1 MEREG
6 YNAFT
11 IDTIEKLH
19 RALMRN
25 DHDYSARHGIAGA
38 FRNKQVRIGGNGFA
52 TSTFNPPPY
61 ADVLSCM
68 KEHIA
73 YLRCDGMQQLH
84 QSIIAQLAVAH
95 AHFEAVHPFAD
106 GNGRVGR
113 LLLPLMLGAAG
124 HTPLYLSP
132 YIAAFKTDYYDALRA
147 AQQRL
152 DHLPLIS
159 HLSNAIVST
168 VADAESAVSRLG
180 ALYEEWTR
188 KRKFR
193 NKSAAQRMLE
203 KLAWHPVITAKTVE
217 RLLSASPAAA
227 RTAINQLAEAGIVT
241 ERTGKRRYRV
251 FHARDVLD
259 IYNAS
264 ADNGAE

>member
-1 MEREG
+1 VEREG

-152 DHLPLIS
+152 DYLPLIS
-159 HLSNAIVST
+159 HLSHAIVNT